1 MSWIFSNKS
10 HSNDN
15 NNEDLN
21 YQLTN
26 FELSTLKKMSLKE
39 VFEKLDLEYDENIM
53 AEIEM
58 LSQPK

>member
-10 HSNDN
+10 HSND